1 MAKDHGPSIKDD
13 ERYEALR
20 QEGMSKEKAARIANT
35 PPDEMDDRGGSG
47 AYEDWTKE
55 ELLDAL
61 WPGANVTENALAQAV
76 SELRQGLGDDA
87 AAPQFIRTVAR
98 RGYRFI
104 APVTAI
110 SERPPAPGSAAGGTA
125 AHPGVESVKPVTSAQ
140 RSIAVLDFAQ
150 ASGGRNDAWLSAGIA
165 ET

>member
-55 ELLDAL
+55 ELLDKARDVGIEGRSDMTKEELIEAL
-61 WPGANVTENALAQAV
+61 
-76 SELRQGLGDDA
+76 R
-87 AAPQFIRTVAR
+87 
-98 RGYRFI
+98 
-104 APVTAI
+104 
-110 SERPPAPGSAAGGTA
+110 
-125 AHPGVESVKPVTSAQ
+125 H
-140 RSIAVLDFAQ
+140 
-150 ASGGRNDAWLSAGIA
+150 
-165 ET
+165 